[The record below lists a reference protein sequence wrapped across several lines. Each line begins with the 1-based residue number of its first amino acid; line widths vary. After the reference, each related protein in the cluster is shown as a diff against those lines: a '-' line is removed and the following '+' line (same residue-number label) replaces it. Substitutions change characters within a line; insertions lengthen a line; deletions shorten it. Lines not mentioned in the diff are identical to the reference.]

1 MGKGII
7 RLHDKLLVTGDF
19 AEAIGVLA
27 SWAAMIALFLIEQ
40 LINYYYGNDLQK
52 WCRESVFGLEPGD
65 KMKSTWQLG
74 PKKPRDKEYDNQQE
88 EYQKALGAVL

>member
-27 SWAAMIALFLIEQ
+27 SWEVMIGILLIEQ
-40 LINYYYGNDLQK
+40 LVIYYFGNDLQK
-52 WCRESVFGLEPGD
+52 WCREGVFGVEPD
-65 KMKSTWQLG
+65 EKLKSTWQLG
-74 PKKPRDKEYDNQQE
+74 TKNPRNKEYDNQQE
-88 EYQKALGAVL
+88 AFNKALGAVL

>member
-27 SWAAMIALFLIEQ
+27 SWEVMIGILLIEQ
-40 LINYYYGNDLQK
+40 LVIYYFGNDLQK
-52 WCRESVFGLEPGD
+52 WCREGVFGIEPDD
-65 KMKSTWQLG
+65 KLKSTWKIG
-74 PKKPRDKEYDNQQE
+74 PQKTRDKAYNEQQE
-88 EYQKALGAVL
+88 EFQKALGAVL

>member
-27 SWAAMIALFLIEQ
+27 SWEVMIGILLIEQ
-40 LINYYYGNDLQK
+40 LVIYYFGNDLQK
-52 WCRESVFGLEPGD
+52 WCREGVFGVEPD
-65 KMKSTWQLG
+65 EKLKSTWLIG

-88 EYQKALGAVL
+88 EYQKALGVVL